1 MNEVVVNA
9 IRVATARFPS
19 AEAAAVHELLRQRAV
34 FLGLVSDGGEAPQ
47 VEEALERLL
56 EAEAAGASPSEEECR
71 RYYDAHPEEF
81 TSGELVFARHILF
94 QVTPGVSVP
103 ALRAKAELALADLM
117 RDAGQFAVV
126 ARECSNCPSARDGGS
141 LGQLSR
147 GDTVAEFERALFNG
161 AYVGVYPQLVRTRYG
176 FHVLA
181 VDRRE
186 AGRLVPYEAVRDRIV
201 GLLSERSQRDTL
213 ARYVSRLA
221 ARARI
226 DGADFTSGG
235 QQTAHAGDQFPGI

>member
-1 MNEVVVNA
+1 MSEVVVNA
-9 IRVATARFPS
+9 IRVTTERFASP
-19 AEAAAVHELLRQRAV
+19 EAAAVHELLRQRAV
-34 FLGLVSDGGEAPQ
+34 FLGLVAEQAEARQ

-56 EAEAAGASPSEEECR
+56 EAEAAGASPSDEECR
-71 RYYDAHPEEF
+71 RHYEAHPEEF

-103 ALRAKAELALADLM
+103 ALRAKAELTLADLM
-117 RDAGQFAVV
+117 RDPGQFAVV
-126 ARECSNCPSARDGGS
+126 ARECSNCPSAGDGGN

-147 GDTVAEFERALFNG
+147 GDTVPEFERALFNG
-161 AYVGVYPQLVRTRYG
+161 AYVGIYPQLVKTRYG

-186 AGRLVPYEAVRDRIV
+186 TGRRVPYEAVRDRIV
-201 GLLSERSQRDTL
+201 GLLRERSQRDTL

-226 DGADFTSGG
+226 DGADLTSGR
-235 QQTAHAGDQFPGI
+235 QQAAHAGNQFPGI